1 MSQEELVQ
9 GLWWHYHGAEGR
21 RQLVNIAGG
30 GENEDFVA
38 QGLRQ
43 LAEYQLQ
50 HLPVGLLREEMA
62 KVVGSLDLGQKCVL
76 VTSTATRLLDFCSLT
91 LELCP

>member
-62 KVVGSLDLGQKCVL
+62 KVVGSLDLGQSVP
-76 VTSTATRLLDFCSLT
+76 RLLGFCS
-91 LELCP
+91 